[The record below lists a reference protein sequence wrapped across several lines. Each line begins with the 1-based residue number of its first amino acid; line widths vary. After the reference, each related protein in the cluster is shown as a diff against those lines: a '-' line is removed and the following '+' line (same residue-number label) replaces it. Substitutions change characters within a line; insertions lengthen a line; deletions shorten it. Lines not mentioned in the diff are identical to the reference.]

1 MREQSSEPP
10 AKWTLYGLPL
20 QKGLALGVGA
30 PLYLPTYGSPIWFD
44 PRLFAQDEEE
54 WHAIEY
60 RMPTEPVEVIG
71 IVRDLND
78 IPPVLA
84 PYVRV
89 VGWIV
94 ERAPDPPLPQAP
106 VLLVPKLPALL
117 PPEATVVLD
126 ANAGVAYIEP
136 SVEVLARYQSQLL
149 RVATHTRYRLEGEH
163 LPVTTWDGRRVLVGG
178 VAGGWEAVAQTA
190 DAGAELIWLA
200 MDALPESV
208 SAIAHVLGGKPLW
221 LHDPLASTRDDAHWR
236 RLLRM
241 SAELN
246 LTLFVDTPDALHE
259 ARDSLEVARE
269 ALRMEHVPIGALEV
283 GLALDALSAYSLAEG
298 ESDSLT
304 LEPPHAVCWRVEEF
318 TKPIA
323 ESLWSQQAVAR
334 ALGVR
339 RALIAPDAN
348 PETLA
353 LALGY
358 EPHALLLPSNQI
370 ADARRRLPL
379 LSVAECREWLLQR
392 LRRWRDA
399 TLRRQPTSWLE
410 ERT

>member
-1 MREQSSEPP
+1 MREQSPEPP

-44 PRLFAQDEEE
+44 PRLFAADEEE

-94 ERAPDPPLPQAP
+94 ERAPEPPLPQVP
-106 VLLVPKLPALL
+106 VLLVAKLPALL
-117 PPEATVVLD
+117 PSEATVILD

-136 SVEVLARYQSQLL
+136 NVALLARYQSQLL
-149 RVATHTRYRLEGEH
+149 RVATHARYHLEGEH
-163 LPVTTWDGRRVLVGG
+163 LPVTSWDGKRVQVGS
-178 VAGGWEAVAQTA
+178 VAA
-190 DAGAELIWLA
+190 DWGSVSESAASGAELVWLTA
-200 MDALPESV
+200 DALPERV
-208 SAIAHVLGGKPLW
+208 SEVAHALGGKPFW
-221 LHDPLASTRDDAHWR
+221 FYDPRSAQRDDAHWQ

-246 LTLFVDTPDALHE
+246 LTLFVGDLEALYD

-269 ALRMEHVPIGALEV
+269 SLRAEHVPIGALEM
-283 GLALDALSAYSLAEG
+283 GLVLDAGDSLSLAER
-298 ESDSLT
+298 EFET
-304 LEPPHAVCWRVEEF
+304 LAPEPPYAVCWQVGRF
-318 TKPIA
+318 TKKVV
-323 ESLWSQQAVAR
+323 ELLWKQQSLGR

-339 RALIAPDAN
+339 RALIMPDAQ

-353 LALGY
+353 IGLGM
-358 EPHALLLPSNQI
+358 EPHTLFFAPEQV
-370 ADARRRLPL
+370 ADAKLRIAL

-392 LRRWRDA
+392 LRRWNDA
-399 TLRRQPTSWLE
+399 TLAQQPQSWIA